1 MPKKTEA
8 IKVFCPVCAKRGR
21 KKWIDTVGPGASGTI
36 YPLCKLHGNV
46 MVDLDKLDG
55 EKTYITVSA

>member
-1 MPKKTEA
+1 MSEKIEA

-21 KKWIDTVGPGASGTI
+21 KKWIDTVSPDASGI
-36 YPLCKLHGNV
+36 VFPLCKLHGNV